1 MRKFTSLT
9 KSLLVVAALLVGG
22 ASHAWADG
30 TKRVLDSQ
38 NYESATSADW
48 TSPNG
53 TVSLQTDDAT
63 YGKYAKIVCSG
74 NGNRSCYKSV
84 TFGYEV
90 GTGYT
95 TADMT
100 TAGYIIEFDM
110 LMSGGNVNDRSE
122 QQFVVPTTGPN
133 LATNAYYSGTDYI
146 FALSQA
152 KRNEASRITTWYIN
166 DLDNSTGSTVTIN
179 YNTWYHYKF
188 VVSASSV
195 DYSVD
200 YIISH
205 GTTQDAT
212 GSKTVTSLPSITGFF
227 GLLGRGS
234 GVIQF
239 DNLDIYDFTAV
250 ATANAPTFTL
260 KAVNGA
266 NRVYTITNNNTGGT
280 LYYTTAAAEDA
291 PAVGDAAYSSTTD
304 ASKDVTISAS
314 GKYYAYAVLGD
325 GTTTS
330 TVTEQTVETGE
341 IVLPTPTYAITGLG
355 AGYDKTYTI
364 TAPNNVLLNPTV
376 SLSYVFTPD
385 GGAAQDPVNMDGNTI
400 DATEAG
406 TYVVT
411 SSAAGYTS
419 SNVTITNDKAYKL
432 VKTIDF
438 GALTASDFDDQWE
451 TATGAPRDYWTQR
464 AAAIPADVTYYKLKN
479 TSSEAGNPD
488 NSAVLDDITI
498 SNYYQR
504 VPEVYIGYGLLTPY
518 IAISGN
524 SNNMNFTVNGAT
536 AEQYAVYNGW
546 NNYGSGT
553 FNTVQAGNATFSL
566 YRYDTMLRTIKLYEE
581 ITDEFVVVDVSAAG
595 YATYVNATK
604 DLDFSTSDIE
614 AYKVKVNEKG
624 KATLTKVDNVPAGT
638 PVLLYKDG
646 GATENIP
653 VMTGA
658 AAVTDNDLV
667 AGTGATVETT
677 DGDYTNMILNNVG
690 GNIGFYF
697 AAGQTV
703 ATNRAYLHFA
713 TSLAPE
719 ASSRMVLVF
728 GEETT
733 GINDAKRLNNKE
745 EITNIYNLNGQRVA
759 QPTKGLYIVNGKK
772 VIIK

>member
-1 MRKFTSLT
+1 MRKQLLT
-9 KSLLVVAALLVGG
+9 KMLLIAASLFMGT
-22 ASHAWADG
+22 SAWADG
-30 TKRVLDSQ
+30 SKRTLNSQ
-38 NYESATSADW
+38 NYESASATDW
-48 TSPNG
+48 AGPNVTATLVTG
-53 TVSLQTDDAT
+53 DAT
-63 YGKYAKIVCSG
+63 YGKYAKGVPSG
-74 NGNRSCYKSV
+74 NGNRSYYKSV
-84 TFGYEV
+84 SFAYSA

-95 TADMT
+95 TTDMT

-110 LMSGGNVNDRSE
+110 LMSGGNVKDRSE

-152 KRNEASRITTWYIN
+152 KRDAASRVTTWYIN
-166 DLDNSTGSTVTIN
+166 DLGNSTGSTVNIN

-188 VVSASSV
+188 VVSATSV
-195 DYSVD
+195 EYT
-200 YIISH
+200 ISH
-205 GTTQDAT
+205 GATQDAT
-212 GSKTVTSLPSITGFF
+212 GNKTVTSLPSITGFF

-239 DNLDIYDFTAV
+239 DNLDIYDYTAV

-280 LYYTTAAAEDA
+280 LYYTTAAAEDE

-304 ASKDVTISAS
+304 ASKDVTFSAS

-330 TVTEQTVETGE
+330 TITEQTVETGE
-341 IVLPTPTYAITGLG
+341 IVLPTPTYSITGLG

-364 TAPNNVLLNPTV
+364 TAPNNVLLTPTV

-385 GGAAQDPVNMDGNTI
+385 GGAAQAPVNMVGNTI
-400 DATEAG
+400 SATEAG

-419 SNVTITNDKAYKL
+419 SNVTITNNKAYKL

-438 GALTASDFDDQWE
+438 GAMTASDFDDKWG
-451 TATGAPRDYWTQR
+451 TATGAPRDYWTNR
-464 AAAIPADVTYYKLKN
+464 AAAIPADVTYYKLKD
-479 TSSEAGNPD
+479 TSSEKGNPD

-504 VPEVYIGYGLLTPY
+504 APQVYIGYGLLTPY
-518 IAISGN
+518 DPISGSGN
-524 SNNMNFTVNGAT
+524 YMNFTVNGAT
-536 AEQYAVYNGW
+536 AEDLVVYNGW

-553 FNTVQAGNATFSL
+553 FNTVQAGNATFGL
-566 YRYDTMLRTIKLYEE
+566 YRYDTMLRTIKIYSELK
-581 ITDEFVVVDVSAAG
+581 DEFVVVEVSAAG

-604 DLDFSTSDIE
+604 DLNFSASDIK
-614 AYKVKVNEKG
+614 AYKVKVNSKAV
-624 KATLTKVDNVPAGT
+624 ATLTQVDNVPAGT
-638 PVLLYKDG
+638 PVLLIKDG
-646 GATENIP
+646 GVSENIP
-653 VMTGA
+653 VMTDA
-658 AAVTDNDLV
+658 AAVTGNDLV
-667 AGTGATVETT
+667 AGTGAAVATV
-677 DGDYTNMILNNVG
+677 DGTYTNMILNNVG
-690 GNIGFYF
+690 GKVGFYF

-703 ATNRAYLHFA
+703 AANRAYLHIATTLAPDVA
-713 TSLAPE
+713 TS
-719 ASSRMVLVF
+719 RMSMVF
-728 GEETT
+728 DGETT
-733 GINDAKRLNNKE
+733 GVDATLVNSEKVNSEVYDLQGR
-745 EITNIYNLNGQRVA
+745 RVA